1 MKKIVT
7 TCLMLV
13 CCCAFTIS
21 RAQKT
26 VKVIGTATNGK
37 YPISLKQGFN
47 AKGASKVVY
56 QQEGMPSLK
65 INLKEPV
72 VISVASKPE
81 KWGFFQFPNFGFK
94 PDGSIQA
101 KWNMTR
107 DAIEA
112 YGENNFGTALSV
124 DKGRTWKLQ
133 DSVHDIA
140 MVVLPNGDRLDVIT
154 PKPIK
159 VEDLKLPKPI
169 GLGTENYRKTSTNY
183 YRLSELPESRNGV
196 YLKRLKKGETQWVTE
211 KATLNDPDAA
221 RYSLSGL
228 FPIVWWGDMK
238 VARDGSLITGIYPG
252 ILIRKDGTTDPRG
265 GVFFYRS
272 TDNGKSWNVQGRIPF
287 SVDSIGDPLSKK
299 RMGFTEPAFEIL
311 KDGTYL
317 CVVRTTDGAGN
328 GPMFASYSKDEGK
341 TWTTPVSIT
350 GNGVLPRLLQL
361 ENGVLVMSSGRP
373 GVQLRFSTD
382 KNGLVWTEPFEMLPY
397 GDAVTKE
404 QGWSAA
410 VSDGYT
416 GLLAIG
422 KDKFLHIYTDFAYQT
437 ANGEFRK
444 AIKVREI
451 TVNTN

>member
-1 MKKIVT
+1 MMVSGLI
-7 TCLMLV
+7 
-13 CCCAFTIS
+13 FTSAI
-21 RAQKT
+21 AQKAVVVT
-26 VKVIGTATNGK
+26 GTATNGK

-47 AKGASKVVY
+47 AKDASKVIY
-56 QQEGMPSLK
+56 QQAGMPALK
-65 INLKEPV
+65 INLKQPV
-72 VISVASKPE
+72 VIGVAAKPE
-81 KWGFFQFPNFGFK
+81 KWGFFQFPNFGFN

-112 YGENNFGTALSV
+112 YGENTFGSARST
-124 DKGRTWKLQ
+124 DKGKTWTLQ
-133 DSVHDIA
+133 DSPNDMAIA
-140 MVVLPNGDRLDVIT
+140 VLPNGDRLDVIT

-159 VEDLKLPKPI
+159 VADLDLPKPI
-169 GLGTENYRKTSTNY
+169 GSGADNYRKSSTNY
-183 YRLSELPESRNGV
+183 YRLSELPESRSGV

-211 KATLNDPDAA
+211 KAVLNDADAA

-252 ILIRKDGTTDPRG
+252 ILIRKDGTTDPKS

-272 TDNGKSWNVQGRIPF
+272 TDNGKSWNVQGRIPYAI
-287 SVDSIGDPLSKK
+287 DTIGDLQSKK

-317 CVVRTTDGAGN
+317 CVLRTTDGAGN

-382 KNGLVWTEPFEMLPY
+382 KNGLAWTEPFEMLPY
-397 GDAVTKE
+397 GGDGITKE
-404 QGWSAA
+404 QSGGTAV

-416 GLLAIG
+416 GLLPIG
-422 KDKFLHIYTDFAYQT
+422 KDKFLFIYTDFAYRI
-437 ANGEFRK
+437 ANGDVRK
-444 AIKVREI
+444 AIKVRTVEI
-451 TVNTN
+451 MKR